1 MLPVRNNEAMPT
13 QVPVAGEL
21 LTWARERSR
30 TPAAALAKKFPKFPQ
45 WEQETAHPTLRQLES
60 FAQAT
65 RTPVG
70 YFFLSQPPAL
80 PLPIPDFRTRS
91 NDEILEPSPDL
102 LDTIYAC
109 QQRQEWYRAFA
120 IATGE
125 GTVAAVAVVQPGAD
139 ITATVARMR
148 ADLRFETD
156 RRGAS
161 WGEAFRI
168 LVDSA
173 EGAGILV
180 MTSGIVGSNTHRVL
194 DPDEFGGFSL
204 VDDYAPIVFIN
215 GADTK
220 AAQIFTLAHELAHI
234 YSGQQGV
241 DDSTPH
247 AHAGIDVERWCS
259 AIAAEFLVPAAELT
273 TADAANLEAQALDA
287 LAARFRV
294 STLVVLIR
302 LRDAGLVTNDRFR
315 TAYDAELERVRR
327 LAAERTSSTGGNY
340 YNTQPARTS
349 KRFARALIADTL
361 EGNTLYRDAFRM
373 LGLKKQSTFDKLAEH
388 LQVA

>member
-1 MLPVRNNEAMPT
+1 MLSVRNNGAMPT
-13 QVPVAGEL
+13 QMPVAGEL

-30 TPAAALAKKFPKFPQ
+30 TPVAALAKKFPKFPQ
-45 WEQETAHPTLRQLES
+45 WEQGTAHPTLKQLEG
-60 FAQAT
+60 FAQTT

-70 YFFLSQPPAL
+70 YFFLPRPPAL
-80 PLPIPDFRTRS
+80 PLPIPDFRTRR

-102 LDTIYAC
+102 LETIYAC

-120 IATGE
+120 VATGE
-125 GTVAAVAVVQPGAD
+125 GTVAAVATVPPGAD
-139 ITATVARMR
+139 ITETASRMR
-148 ADLRFETD
+148 AELRFETTQ
-156 RRGAS
+156 RGSS
-161 WGEAFRI
+161 WGEAFRF
-168 LVDSA
+168 LADNA
-173 EGAGILV
+173 EDIGVLV

-204 VDDYAPIVFIN
+204 VDNYAPIVFIN

-247 AHAGIDVERWCS
+247 AHANTDVERWCS
-259 AIAAEFLVPAAELT
+259 AVAGEFLVPDAEL
-273 TADAANLEAQALDA
+273 AAGDAIDLGPEALDA

-294 STLVVLIR
+294 STLAILLR
-302 LRDAGLVTNDRFR
+302 LRDTGFVTGDRFR
-315 TAYDAELERVRR
+315 TAYDAELARVRR
-327 LAAERTSSTGGNY
+327 LAAERKSSTGGNY

-349 KRFARALIADTL
+349 KRFARALISDVL

-388 LQVA
+388 LQVG